1 MVTVEDIIRAMEERP
16 DVRERVRR
24 AVLTDEVL
32 DLPRLVASNAK
43 AIEKLGV
50 RIDANAIQIAK
61 NTEAIE
67 ANSVQ
72 IAKNT
77 AAIEKLTERVDA
89 NAVQIA
95 KNTAAI
101 EKLTERVD
109 ANAVQIA
116 KNTAAIE
123 KLAERVDANAV
134 QIAKNTE
141 AINRLTARVD
151 ALTGKVAE
159 NTSEIK
165 RLDDRVG
172 RVLGFVLE
180 IKILQT
186 LPPLLSQTIGLRRS
200 RAMWAANIVTRFMDE
215 FLEDLDEA
223 EALGSITEWQL
234 NRLMRTDLIVRAIR
248 KSDGAPVWFA
258 VESSGT
264 IGRKDIERAPQSV
277 AALKAVFGQDAE
289 GVVLGL
295 RIRDED
301 RRRAEESGLTVMI
314 VDEDDYL

>member
-61 NTEAIE
+61 NT
-67 ANSVQ
+67 
-72 IAKNT
+72 
-77 AAIEKLTERVDA
+77 AAIEKLTARVDA

-101 EKLTERVD
+101 E
-109 ANAVQIA
+109 ANS
-116 KNTAAIE
+116 
-123 KLAERVDANAV
+123 V

-223 EALGSITEWQL
+223 EALGRITEWQL

-301 RRRAEESGLTVMI
+301 RATRGRERADCHDRR
-314 VDEDDYL
+314 